1 VLVLFLL
8 LAWRFPARRGL
19 VALAWRKTPELS
31 QSCTLP
37 ICIRTATKPKLP

>member
-31 QSCTLP
+31 QSCHTPDLYP
-37 ICIRTATKPKLP
+37 DSY